1 MDQAAPP
8 DQEILWK
15 FRERG
20 EDANLDCDLNLR
32 TRCHRQETAEPGEQ
46 SLHNST
52 DSERHPFRENPHFTG
67 IIEGRRQRTNRRK
80 LHTIESIQLT
90 LGQ

>member
-1 MDQAAPP
+1 MSSSYGEGLETGLYGTAPVLHPTAILQVDQAAPP

-52 DSERHPFRENPHFTG
+52 DSERHP
-67 IIEGRRQRTNRRK
+67 
-80 LHTIESIQLT
+80 L
-90 LGQ
+90 